1 MLEPLKILIKLW
13 DKVEKSKMP
22 RKRKDAIQT
31 AIALAIVVS
40 VPLIIVLMNHAIEII
55 KKAFGL

>member
-13 DKVEKSKMP
+13 DKVERSKMP
-22 RKRKDAIQT
+22 RKRKNFIQT
-31 AIALAIVVS
+31 AIALALVIS
-40 VPLIIVLMNHAIEII
+40 VPLIIVLMNHAIEIV

>member
-22 RKRKDAIQT
+22 RKRKDFLQT
-31 AIALAIVVS
+31 LIGLAIVVS
-40 VPLIIVLMNHAIEII
+40 VPLIIILMNHALEAI
-55 KKAFGL
+55 KKALGL